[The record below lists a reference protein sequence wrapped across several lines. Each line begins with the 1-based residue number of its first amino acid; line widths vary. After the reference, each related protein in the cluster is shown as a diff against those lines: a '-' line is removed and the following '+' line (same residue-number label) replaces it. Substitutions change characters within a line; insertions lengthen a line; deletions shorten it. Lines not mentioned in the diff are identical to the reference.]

1 MSDKRTGKNGKVVL
15 YVTSVQMV
23 RSTREL
29 CKQVLHVLRAYRV
42 KCTVKDVYLHPA
54 YSKELS
60 ERLGGAEDVTLPQ
73 VRGEMVILHF
83 QAGNTQA
90 ERLRYILDGI
100 KLRNTIGLAMR
111 LNFASGVV

>member
-1 MSDKRTGKNGKVVL
+1 MADKATGRQGKVVL

-29 CKQVLHVLRAYRV
+29 CKQLMHVLKAYRV

-60 ERLGGAEDVTLPQ
+60 ERLGGRENISLPQ
-73 VRGEMVILHF
+73 VR
-83 QAGNTQA
+83 T
-90 ERLRYILDGI
+90 LD
-100 KLRNTIGLAMR
+100 KLDY
-111 LNFASGVV
+111 S